1 MVITVEVNMTETV
14 KKNHRKYRWCFWHL
28 WPLLNLPQGVN
39 FISLFATRWRSHL
52 FFLNLEFWAE
62 IFCGRS
68 IDAKNHFYRCEK
80 LLFVQKWAK
89 TAKRLQSKYCTLL
102 TKNLKLDKLNEHWGI
117 QTLCKQLIVDSI
129 DFEGHFQSFSR
140 HQYNFWI
147 WVFGPSKHFL
157 GKKWLPTP
165 VEMIFCINGS
175 STKNFSSK
183 FQLWEKMIAAPPGSR
198 THIIKTILA
207 AKLGIFKGI
216 KNM

>member
-1 MVITVEVNMTETV
+1 MLEKEEHIFGTFE
-14 KKNHRKYRWCFWHL
+14 HSWAGLAW
-28 WPLLNLPQGVN
+28 N
-39 FISLFATRWRSHL
+39 FFDSCSASRWRCNHFCSK
-52 FFLNLEFWAE
+52 LEFWAE
-62 IFCGRS
+62 IFCGQS
-68 IDAKNHFYRCEK
+68 IYAKNHFYRCEK
-80 LLFVQKWAK
+80 LFFVQKWAK

-147 WVFGPSKHFL
+147 WVFGPSKYFL

-165 VEMIFCINGS
+165 IEMIFCINGS

-183 FQLWEKMIAAPPGSR
+183 FQVWKKKMAAPPGGEQR
-198 THIIKTILA
+198 YKIHALWQVQ
-207 AKLGIFKGI
+207 
-216 KNM
+216 